1 MLELRRLRYL
11 VVLAKRLSYSRA
23 AEDLG
28 LSQSAL
34 SRAIQSLERDLD
46 VRLFDRDRAG
56 VMLTE
61 QGRWIVE
68 KAEALLTSATDF
80 EHQVGFVARGAE
92 GRSRFGLSPVPASA
106 LLPALAQRL
115 RDMPAFVHEV
125 VVNEVEPLWLQL
137 AMGEI
142 EFMICSGWNSAWPIP
157 EGMPVRRESLG
168 HFPISLIGRKGHP
181 LLGERESQKD
191 FPLLISNHIGFSS
204 QNTMAVRERY
214 ATSLQVISD
223 LSAARA
229 LVRDTDA
236 IWLTS
241 SFVVADDLVEG
252 TLVELPLPTEI
263 EDRSFEIFMYSL
275 VRRTK
280 APSVIEIEDLFRSQI
295 RKLTH
300 QLNAC
305 PLMRQVHQMAPTGR

>member
-34 SRAIQSLERDLD
+34 SRAIQSLEIELE

-56 VMLTE
+56 VLLTE

-92 GRSRFGLSPVPASA
+92 GRTRFGLSQVPASA
-106 LLPALAQRL
+106 LLPALAPRL
-115 RDMPAFVHEV
+115 RDMPGFAHEV
-125 VVNEVEPLWLQL
+125 AVADVEALWLQL
-137 AMGEI
+137 ALGEI
-142 EFMICSGWNSAWPIP
+142 EFMICSEWNSAWPIP
-157 EGMPVRRESLG
+157 DGMPVRKESLG
-168 HFPISLIGRKGHP
+168 HFPMTLVGRKGHP
-181 LLGERESQKD
+181 LLGNGSDERG
-191 FPLLISNHIGFSS
+191 FPLLISNRVGISS
-204 QNTMAVRERY
+204 QTTTVVRDRL
-214 ATSLQVISD
+214 ASSLQIISD
-223 LSAARA
+223 LTAARV
-229 LVRDTDA
+229 LVRETDA

-241 SFVVADDLVEG
+241 SFVVADDLVDG
-252 TLVELPLPTEI
+252 ALVELPVPAEV
-263 EDRSFEIFMYSL
+263 EDQSFEVFMYSL

-280 APSVIEIEDLFRSQI
+280 SPSVVEIEEIFRRQI
-295 RKLTH
+295 RMIANKLTH
-300 QLNAC
+300 
-305 PLMRQVHQMAPTGR
+305 R

>member
-34 SRAIQSLERDLD
+34 SRAIQSLEKELE

-56 VMLTE
+56 VLLTE

-92 GRSRFGLSPVPASA
+92 GRTRFGLSQVPASA
-106 LLPALAQRL
+106 LLPALAPRL
-115 RDMPAFVHEV
+115 RDMPGFAHEV
-125 VVNEVEPLWLQL
+125 AVADVEALWLQL
-137 AMGEI
+137 ALGEI
-142 EFMICSGWNSAWPIP
+142 EFMICSEWNSAWPIP
-157 EGMPVRRESLG
+157 DGMPVRKESLG
-168 HFPISLIGRKGHP
+168 HFPMTLVGRKGHP
-181 LLGERESQKD
+181 LLENRSDERG
-191 FPLLISNHIGFSS
+191 FPLLISNRVGISS
-204 QNTMAVRERY
+204 QTTTIVRDRL
-214 ATSLQVISD
+214 ASSLQIISD
-223 LSAARA
+223 LTAARV
-229 LVRDTDA
+229 LVRETDA

-241 SFVVADDLVEG
+241 SFVVADDLVDG
-252 TLVELPLPTEI
+252 ALVELPVPAEV
-263 EDRSFEIFMYSL
+263 EDQSFEVFMYSL

-280 APSVIEIEDLFRSQI
+280 SPSVVEIEEIFRRQI
-295 RKLTH
+295 RMIANKFT
-300 QLNAC
+300 
-305 PLMRQVHQMAPTGR
+305 PR